1 MMNNTQ
7 IKVGQTVQAI
17 FESVDSDAGYETLGT
32 IVGVRRKSPKSNS
45 FDEATIKWDDGTEF
59 SINASFF
66 LKTIQVVEGLQ

>member
-1 MMNNTQ
+1 MISNTQ
-7 IKVGQTVQAI
+7 VKVGQTVQAI

-32 IVGVRRKSPKSNS
+32 IVGVKRISPKSNS

-66 LKTIQVVEGLQ
+66 FKTVHVVGGLQ

>member
-7 IKVGQTVQAI
+7 IKVGQTVQAF
-17 FESVDSDAGYETLGT
+17 FESVDSDASYETLGT
-32 IVGVRRKSPKSNS
+32 IVGVKRISPKSNS

-66 LKTIQVVEGLQ
+66 FKTVHVVGGLQ